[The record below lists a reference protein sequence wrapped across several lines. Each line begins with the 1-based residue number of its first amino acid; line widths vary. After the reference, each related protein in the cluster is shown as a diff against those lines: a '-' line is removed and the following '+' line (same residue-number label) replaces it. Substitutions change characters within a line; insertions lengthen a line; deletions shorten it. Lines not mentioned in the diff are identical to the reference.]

1 MSVGGSASDLE
12 TRLLNEV
19 AQSYAW
25 RDPVP
30 PMVGVMVSGGGDS
43 MALLHLMHRA
53 GRLRGWRVE
62 AITVDHGLRAEAAGE
77 AAMVAQVCAGLG
89 IAHQISV
96 WDHGDITGNLMNQ
109 ARRARYKLVAEW
121 AHQRGIADVVLGH
134 TADDQA
140 ETFLMGLARKS
151 GLDGLSGM
159 RVAWPEHEIGWLRPL
174 LSVTRADLRQYL
186 RTQGL
191 AWVEDPSNDDEG
203 FARVKARRVLQ
214 ALRPLG
220 ITAATLAGVS
230 DNLAMARGA
239 IGWQLARTSQ
249 MVTQTAAGSLSF
261 SRDQYLALPMEIQRR
276 LLIAALRWTSGV
288 EYPPR
293 ESGLMAVQWA
303 IAVQKDATLGGVR
316 FKTKADAIHI
326 LREAKA
332 VQSLGCPTTQLW
344 DNRWQLTGPHG
355 ANLSIRALGSDG
367 LSLCKD
373 WRATGHPRD
382 ALLVTPAI
390 WQGQTLIA
398 APLAGF
404 SNDWCANCGPSFA
417 SFVLSH

>member
-1 MSVGGSASDLE
+1 MPVGGPASDLE

-30 PMVGVMVSGGGDS
+30 QVVGVMVSGGGDS

-53 GRLRGWRVE
+53 GALRGWRVE
-62 AITVDHGLRAEAAGE
+62 AITVDHGLRAEAAAE

-89 IAHQISV
+89 IAHQVSI
-96 WDHGDITGNLMNQ
+96 WDHGDITGNLMDQ
-109 ARRARYKLVAEW
+109 ARRARYRLVADW
-121 AHQRGIADVVLGH
+121 AHQRGITDVVLGH

-140 ETFLMGLARKS
+140 ETFLMGLARKA

-159 RVAWPEHEIGWLRPL
+159 RVAWPEHGIGWLRPL
-174 LSVTRADLRQYL
+174 LSVTREELRQYL
-186 RTQGL
+186 RGQGL

-203 FARVKARRVLQ
+203 FTRVKARRALA

-220 ITAATLAGVS
+220 ITATKLAAVS
-230 DNLAMARGA
+230 DNLDMARAA
-239 IGWQLARTSQ
+239 IGWQLGNTAQ
-249 MVTQTAAGSLSF
+249 MAAQTAAGTLCF
-261 SRDQYLALPMEIQRR
+261 SRDAYLKLPMEIQRR
-276 LLIAALRWTSGV
+276 LLIAALRWVAGV
-288 EYPPR
+288 AYPPR

-316 FKTKADAIHI
+316 FRSKGDAISV

-332 VQSLGCPTTQLW
+332 ISGLETPTDQLW
-344 DNRWQLTGPHG
+344 DNRWQLSGPHA
-355 ANLSIRALGSDG
+355 ANLTIRALGAEG
-367 LSLCKD
+367 LRACKD
-373 WRATGHPRD
+373 WRATGHSRD
-382 ALLVTPAI
+382 ALLVSPAI
-390 WQGQTLIA
+390 WQDQTLIA

-404 SNDWCANCGPSFA
+404 SNGWCANCSPSFA